1 MKIKHLLND
10 SIHYAIA
17 DWYNILILGLIL
29 FLGENLYTLPGNP
42 PGFDIYDLT
51 VVIFI
56 GFLWIIESGYIF
68 KILEETVSGS
78 IKSPKFNKIKSILSH
93 GVNENIVMFL
103 YLSIPLIIVGSV
115 ILNGKIFLEILEMNP
130 NIILFYLASSKMIY
144 FAIALISS
152 AFIYFWDLGVLLNMA
167 HFDGTIN
174 SGFEFNKI
182 RIRLKN
188 AGLKNLFFVYFCIIL
203 ITIILVITFSTYDI
217 IPIYIYKW
225 NIIDIIVQFFIGPVI
240 IISSFRML
248 GLLDQKLNR

>member
-78 IKSPKFNKIKSILSH
+78 
-93 GVNENIVMFL
+93 
-103 YLSIPLIIVGSV
+103 
-115 ILNGKIFLEILEMNP
+115 
-130 NIILFYLASSKMIY
+130 
-144 FAIALISS
+144 
-152 AFIYFWDLGVLLNMA
+152 
-167 HFDGTIN
+167 
-174 SGFEFNKI
+174 
-182 RIRLKN
+182 
-188 AGLKNLFFVYFCIIL
+188 
-203 ITIILVITFSTYDI
+203 
-217 IPIYIYKW
+217 
-225 NIIDIIVQFFIGPVI
+225 
-240 IISSFRML
+240 
-248 GLLDQKLNR
+248 

>member
-1 MKIKHLLND
+1 
-10 SIHYAIA
+10 
-17 DWYNILILGLIL
+17 
-29 FLGENLYTLPGNP
+29 
-42 PGFDIYDLT
+42 
-51 VVIFI
+51 
-56 GFLWIIESGYIF
+56 
-68 KILEETVSGS
+68 
-78 IKSPKFNKIKSILSH
+78 
-93 GVNENIVMFL
+93 MFL

-152 AFIYFWDLGVLLNMA
+152 AFIYFWYLGVLLNMA